1 MKSNRKNEQK
11 IRNIIREQLQEYFVG
26 FSCLIKYFESKQWRF
41 IQYGLRVELILSSS
55 KKWVFYKL
63 DNQWVELEGTTK
75 KDEGNWYC
83 DGSDNFIIIAGDQR
97 YSSKTP
103 ERWDTI
109 NPIFNC
115 ILNDALNRHAEH
127 SFSENEFKVPL
138 KRGDEWVFHKD
149 YKWSNI
155 LTKTGELLDSGT
167 WKCDGENE
175 FEIDLPTHTY
185 SSKMGWKKK

>member
-11 IRNIIREQLQEYFVG
+11 IKNIIREQLQEYFVG
-26 FSCLIKYFESKQWRF
+26 FLCLTKYFESKGWNF
-41 IQYGLRVELILSSS
+41 IQYALRVELKLSSS

-75 KDEGNWYC
+75 QDEGKWYC
-83 DGSDNFIIIAGDQR
+83 DGSDNFIILAGDQR

-103 ERWDTI
+103 GRWDTI

-167 WKCDGENE
+167 WKCEGENE

>member
-1 MKSNRKNEQK
+1 MKVNRENEQK
-11 IRNIIREQLQEYFVG
+11 IKNIIHEQLQQIVG
-26 FSCLIKYFESKQWRF
+26 EFLCLTKNFDTNGDDYILRVD
-41 IQYGLRVELILSSS
+41 RVELKIDSNI
-55 KKWVFYKL
+55 KWVFYKL
-63 DNQWVELEGTTK
+63 NNQWVQLNGTTK
-75 KDEGNWYC
+75 EREGKWSC
-83 DGSDNFIIIAGDQR
+83 DGSDNFFIIAGNKR
-97 YSSKTP
+97 YSSKSDW
-103 ERWDTI
+103 ETI
-109 NPIFNC
+109 NPVFNC
-115 ILNDALNRHAEH
+115 ILNDAVNRHAEH

>member
-83 DGSDNFIIIAGDQR
+83 DGSDNFIIVAGGKR

-103 ERWDTI
+103 NRWDTI

>member
-138 KRGDEWVFHKD
+138 KRGAEWVFHKD

>member
-1 MKSNRKNEQK
+1 MKSNRKNERK

-26 FSCLIKYFESKQWRF
+26 FSCLIKSSESK
-41 IQYGLRVELILSSS
+41 
-55 KKWVFYKL
+55 
-63 DNQWVELEGTTK
+63 
-75 KDEGNWYC
+75 
-83 DGSDNFIIIAGDQR
+83 R
-97 YSSKTP
+97 Y
-103 ERWDTI
+103 
-109 NPIFNC
+109 
-115 ILNDALNRHAEH
+115 AVNRHAEH

>member
-1 MKSNRKNEQK
+1 MKVNRENKQK
-11 IRNIIREQLQEYFVG
+11 IKKIIHEQLQQVVG
-26 FSCLIKYFESKQWRF
+26 EFLCLTKNFDSNGDDYILR
-41 IQYGLRVELILSSS
+41 LDRVELKIDSNI
-55 KKWVFYKL
+55 KWVFYKL
-63 DNQWVELEGTTK
+63 NNQFVQLNGTTK
-75 KDEGNWYC
+75 EREGYWSC
-83 DGSDNFIIIAGDQR
+83 DGSDNFFIISRNKR

-103 ERWDTI
+103 DRWDTI

>member
-83 DGSDNFIIIAGDQR
+83 DGSDNFIIVAGGKR

-103 ERWDTI
+103 NRWDTI

-115 ILNDALNRHAEH
+115 ILNDAINRHAEH